1 MKDAHAT
8 GQFGFNAE
16 QQVIRIETK
25 HPLLVGQEGAVLMT
39 FQMLELA
46 YLASRQLVLQ
56 TQGVAVQQIQGG
68 PSAPTNGHA
77 PVPRGGNLALHTE
90 H

>member
-1 MKDAHAT
+1 MDLHAT
-8 GQFGFNAE
+8 GQFGFDPVNE
-16 QQVIRIETK
+16 IVRFTGK
-25 HPLLVGQEGAVLMT
+25 HPQLVGTSEDGMVMT

-46 YLASRQLVLQ
+46 YLASRNIVLQ
-56 TQGVAVQQIQGG
+56 KSGIVVQQLQGG

-77 PVPRGGNLALHTE
+77 PVPRGGDLRLHTE